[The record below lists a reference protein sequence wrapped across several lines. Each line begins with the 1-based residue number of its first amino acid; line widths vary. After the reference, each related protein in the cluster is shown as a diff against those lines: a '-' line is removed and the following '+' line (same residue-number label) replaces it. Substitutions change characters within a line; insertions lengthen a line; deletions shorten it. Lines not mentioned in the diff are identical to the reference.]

1 MGQQQDF
8 LAQLMDLLL
17 VQINTS
23 AVVILS
29 SKACQLISIVL
40 PSLIQFSEL
49 LDEPLSAFFSGIL

>member
-23 AVVILS
+23 AVIILS
-29 SKACQLISIVL
+29 SRKSVCGLFKAGCRRFLK
-40 PSLIQFSEL
+40 
-49 LDEPLSAFFSGIL
+49 